1 MKILITGSIL
11 MAAALLPTLNQF
23 PPPGSL
29 LTAEHTWHTGLALVL
44 LGLAQEFKSQIPA
57 DITKPHRF
65 AMASLGAIFI
75 AWIAALAYQDLQ
87 ILIALPLLGYIYYF
101 PAKKNS
107 EPCADPHQS

>member
-1 MKILITGSIL
+1 MKLLITGSIL
-11 MAAALLPTLNQF
+11 VAASFLPSLNEFARFESKAADTWHAGFALL
-23 PPPGSL
+23 
-29 LTAEHTWHTGLALVL
+29 L

-57 DITKPHRF
+57 DLTKLHRF
-65 AMASLGAIFI
+65 AMASLGTIFI